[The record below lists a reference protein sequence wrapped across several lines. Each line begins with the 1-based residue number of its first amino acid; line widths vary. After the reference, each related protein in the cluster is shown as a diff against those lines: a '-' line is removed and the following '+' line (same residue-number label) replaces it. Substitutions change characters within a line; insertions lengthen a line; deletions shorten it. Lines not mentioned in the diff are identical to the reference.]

1 MPAGQDDS
9 AAAGLEGKLEF
20 MHIIERLKT
29 QTRTGWVNV
38 KVPGRV
44 ESIAD
49 HMYRMAMLS
58 LLSEEDE
65 ELDIAKC
72 VQLAVVHDLAEAL
85 VGDITPH
92 DGISKAD
99 KQKLEED
106 AMHTLTQKKLDP
118 NGPASKRIRALF
130 EEYEQRSTKE
140 ARFVKDLDLVEMAL
154 QGSEYEA
161 DRGSDQIQ
169 PFFESSIPK
178 IQHPEVMKWG
188 HELMQQRHARFA
200 GNPTYKHVDV
210 ILPQP
215 EGIRSTLSPVQTP
228 NPLVQLAPSSTRV
241 TDADD
246 EVSSQ
251 PL

>member
-1 MPAGQDDS
+1 MPAGQDEAELPS
-9 AAAGLEGKLEF
+9 LSGKLEL

-72 VQLAVVHDLAEAL
+72 VQMAVVHDLAEAL

-92 DGISKAD
+92 DGISKAQ
-99 KQKLEED
+99 KQKLEEVRMSKHVFFLILLGIRAEFTLQD
-106 AMHTLTQKKLDP
+106 AMHTMTQKNLDP
-118 NGPASKRIRALF
+118 NGAASRRICALF

-140 ARFVKDLDLVEMAL
+140 ARFVKDLDLLEMAL

-161 DRGSDQIQ
+161 GKFACCVTFDRHRRCS
-169 PFFESSIPK
+169 
-178 IQHPEVMKWG
+178 
-188 HELMQQRHARFA
+188 
-200 GNPTYKHVDV
+200 Y
-210 ILPQP
+210 
-215 EGIRSTLSPVQTP
+215 
-228 NPLVQLAPSSTRV
+228 
-241 TDADD
+241 
-246 EVSSQ
+246 
-251 PL
+251 